1 MATIH
6 HQPAIDFPCDQGQ
19 FSQRYG
25 DTMGIISWEYN
36 TTKVTVT
43 KTTVVT
49 VYDLGLL
56 ATEELIRFRGWFT
69 IMGMMTIVTLH
80 MVIACH
86 SYPGYPNRMISISY
100 LEDLVEN
107 DIGAKKTLM

>member
-1 MATIH
+1 
-6 HQPAIDFPCDQGQ
+6 
-19 FSQRYG
+19 
-25 DTMGIISWEYN
+25 
-36 TTKVTVT
+36 
-43 KTTVVT
+43 
-49 VYDLGLL
+49 
-56 ATEELIRFRGWFT
+56 
-69 IMGMMTIVTLH
+69 MMTIVTLH